1 MNYKFEMYENG
12 KEIKQPK
19 QYSDIGFGEGDVYD
33 ILEKEERRKKMS
45 TKVLAKTKTYLIGPM
60 QYAEGRTWRED
71 ISGFLK
77 DIDVTI
83 FDPYKKPFINAP
95 DEDEQ
100 THNKMC
106 YLMEAGER
114 LADHGN
120 NGFDQVAEHMKKVR
134 SFDLSMVDRADFI
147 ICYLDPEV
155 PTFGTMEELSWACRC
170 KKPTFIVIEG
180 GKKKTP
186 FWVMGMFPHKYIYSS
201 FDEVVETLDGIN
213 NGEIK
218 ISSDRWRLFEP
229 HLR

>member
-1 MNYKFEMYENG
+1 MDMN
-12 KEIKQPK
+12 
-19 QYSDIGFGEGDVYD
+19 
-33 ILEKEERRKKMS
+33 
-45 TKVLAKTKTYLIGPM
+45 VLAKTKTYLIGPM
-60 QYAEGRTWRED
+60 QYAEGRKWRDD
-71 ISGFLK
+71 ISDTLR
-77 DIDVTI
+77 DMNVTI

-95 DEDEQ
+95 DEDEE
-100 THNKMC
+100 THNKLVKLMDIGDD
-106 YLMEAGER
+106 YLFNYEK
-114 LADHGN
+114 
-120 NGFDQVAEHMKKVR
+120 GFDKVAEHMKQVR

-186 FWVMGMFPHKYIYSS
+186 FWVMGMFPHKYIYNS
-201 FDEVVETLDGIN
+201 FKEVEDVLLDIN
-213 NGEIK
+213 TGKVK